1 MQFKREIC
9 PSKRIKPTKA
19 PKHMKTAL
27 NQPLKSSTFPPPPHT
42 SAVDLFRSMWKGW
55 GLKVVSLL
63 LVVELW
69 GKPMFNP

>member
-27 NQPLKSSTFPPPPHT
+27 NQPLKSSTFPPHT

-55 GLKVVSLL
+55 GVKVLSLM
-63 LVVELW
+63 VVLMV
-69 GKPMFNP
+69 GGRVVGQTNV